1 MKDRLNRDEMFYRIA
16 DINIPM
22 KENKT
27 DVLMSMK
34 EIKNPNF
41 QDLNGTSYLHMAC
54 QVHCVEA
61 VKILLELGA
70 DPNINDNR
78 GFSPILNAFGSINEN
93 NKEILEL
100 MLEYGLDLNKL
111 EGEKPLRE
119 VLARFRNVEI
129 NNILDR
135 YH

>member
-61 VKILLELGA
+61 VKLLLELGA

-78 GFSPILNAFGSINEN
+78 GFSPILNAVGSINEN
-93 NKEILEL
+93 NIEILEL